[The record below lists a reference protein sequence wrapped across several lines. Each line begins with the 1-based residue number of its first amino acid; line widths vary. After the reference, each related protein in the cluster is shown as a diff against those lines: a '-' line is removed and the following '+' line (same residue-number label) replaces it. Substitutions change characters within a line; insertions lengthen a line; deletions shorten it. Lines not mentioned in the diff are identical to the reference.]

1 MFCLYLGILAL
12 LNYLYGETRLKY
24 PKYRQSNDSLGAQNS
39 LYFSTYI
46 FNWNTFNFLQ
56 TLADPLQSRRIDQ
69 AIYGKKDADIEGLLQ
84 LIDHQHTTDSC
95 RAYQCIKTLVHA
107 ATQSSLVKDKLLED
121 PGKWQWA
128 VSWLKEKMDGGGDTG
143 SSLVSTANDAHSGFD
158 AASNE
163 DSLSRTF
170 HRTTSAVVTLAEA
183 NAILAE
189 FDSPM
194 EEGAATA
201 AGVGGGVGN
210 PNEMEIDSKERLD
223 EDEEMP
229 PDLLE
234 MKDWNC
240 DFII

>member
-1 MFCLYLGILAL
+1 M
-12 LNYLYGETRLKY
+12 
-24 PKYRQSNDSLGAQNS
+24 
-39 LYFSTYI
+39 
-46 FNWNTFNFLQ
+46 
-56 TLADPLQSRRIDQ
+56 ADPLQSRRIDQ

-128 VSWLKEKMDGGGDTG
+128 VSWLKEKMDGGVDTG

-194 EEGAATA
+194 EEGAAA
-201 AGVGGGVGN
+201 AGVGGGN
-210 PNEMEIDSKERLD
+210 PNEMEIDGKERLD